1 MAIQTINFGNFEPDL
16 PDIFT
21 QGTSM
26 AKNDIPHQNWYL
38 PFKSISTDTDALT
51 AFCRGAV
58 AYSDGEGNTEVFAGD
73 ETKLYRLAGTTFSS
87 VGGSTY
93 SSGDESYWEFAKFGQ
108 QVIATNFDN
117 NIQVRGFGA
126 SGSFADLGGSPPK
139 AKTLFIFFV
148 FFQ

>member
-26 AKNDIPHQNWYL
+26 AKNVIPHQNCYL

-58 AYSDGEGNTEVFAGD
+58 AYSDGGVIQKFLLEM
-73 ETKLYRLAGTTFSS
+73 RL
-87 VGGSTY
+87 
-93 SSGDESYWEFAKFGQ
+93 
-108 QVIATNFDN
+108 NF
-117 NIQVRGFGA
+117 IV
-126 SGSFADLGGSPPK
+126 LLVL
-139 AKTLFIFFV
+139 LFHL
-148 FFQ
+148 